1 MKKIKERGETMFL
14 GDDGPLSC
22 CGVSDPY
29 QSTAT
34 APIKRGRPRAPGV
47 EDIRYTNPITGV
59 TSSTSQYINEQGIKK
74 KMPTHKME
82 YKINGEW
89 VKNGEAPHQ
98 RKNQRNFCNSKKGY
112 FCKKLNEINSREK
125 KWKKQGRFLLGDH
138 EFKDDRWGRCDKLME
153 AFDEQ
158 VERYGD
164 ICPITLIPFTM
175 ETPLKKFDI
184 NNQIK
189 TFSNISPD
197 RIFNHTRYTKQN
209 TIFTSQLWNLKKDES
224 PMEHLELALNPEWMK
239 RYKAIIMER
248 FPDQIYVLQT

>member
-1 MKKIKERGETMFL
+1 MGNSR
-14 GDDGPLSC
+14 
-22 CGVSDPY
+22 
-29 QSTAT
+29 
-34 APIKRGRPRAPGV
+34 RAPGI

-82 YKINGEW
+82 YKINGGW
-89 VKNGEAPHQ
+89 VKNSEAPHN
-98 RKNQRNFCNSKKGY
+98 RKIQRNFSNSKKGY

-158 VERYGD
+158 VERYGYK
-164 ICPITLIPFTM
+164 CPITLIPFTM
-175 ETPLKKFDI
+175 GTAYKKFDI

-239 RYKAIIMER
+239 RYKAIVMER
-248 FPDQIYVLQT
+248 FPDQEYALRDRGSWLMDQGNCGKNVAELWQNCDK